1 MGESIKSPMNASKY
15 YRILGISKSASLTD
29 ICKAYKHLAKKWHPD
44 RNRSNQDEVVDRFR
58 SINEAYRVLSKKKRE
73 EVDLLKSDVAK
84 TPRKHSKAEETHE
97 EDDELQISSP
107 TLLSRTTSRISP
119 TVDFYTSMPSYFSI
133 SGTNTPTTPGTPV
146 SDQIPNFSKIAS
158 KPIIFSQSTSRRKPQ
173 PIEKKLE
180 CTLEEL
186 CNGCVKKVMIT
197 RDVVATTGLIVK
209 EEEVVTINV
218 KPGWKKGTKITFE
231 GKGDERPGTF
241 GADIIFSIDEKMHP
255 LFKRVGDDL
264 VLGVEVPL
272 VQALTGCTITVPLL
286 GGDEMTMSFDDKIIH
301 PGYEKIIP
309 GQGMP
314 KYKEESRRG
323 DLVLQ
328 FIVEFPLDLSEER
341 RVEVVNILEDQ
352 LSSCY

>member
-1 MGESIKSPMNASKY
+1 MGESTKSPMSASKY
-15 YRILGISKSASLTD
+15 YGILGISKSASLRD
-29 ICKAYKHLAKKWHPD
+29 ICKAYKHLVKKWHPD
-44 RNRSNQDEVVDRFR
+44 RNRSNQAEAVDKFR

-73 EVDLLKSDVAK
+73 ETELLKSDASK
-84 TPRKHSKAEETHE
+84 TPRKKDE

-119 TVDFYTSMPSYFSI
+119 TVDFYTSMPCFSV
-133 SGTNTPTTPGTPV
+133 SGASTPTTPGTPV
-146 SDQIPNFSKIAS
+146 SDNLSKIAS

-197 RDVVATTGLIVK
+197 RDVVATTG
-209 EEEVVTINV
+209 E
-218 KPGWKKGTKITFE
+218 
-231 GKGDERPGTF
+231 
-241 GADIIFSIDEKMHP
+241 
-255 LFKRVGDDL
+255 GDDL

-272 VQALTGCTITVPLL
+272 VQALTGCTIIVPLL
-286 GGDEMTMSFDDKIIH
+286 GGDQITMSFDDEIIH
-301 PGYEKIIP
+301 PGYQKIIP

-314 KYKEESRRG
+314 KPKDEARRG

-328 FIVEFPLDLSEER
+328 FLVEFPSHLSDEQRFELKGLFR
-341 RVEVVNILEDQ
+341 MRDE
-352 LSSCY
+352 

>member
-1 MGESIKSPMNASKY
+1 MGESTKSPMSASKY
-15 YRILGISKSASLTD
+15 YGILGISKSASLRD
-29 ICKAYKHLAKKWHPD
+29 ICKAYKHLVKKWHPD
-44 RNRSNQDEVVDRFR
+44 RNRSNQAEAVDKFR

-73 EVDLLKSDVAK
+73 ETELLKSDASK
-84 TPRKHSKAEETHE
+84 TPRKKDE

-119 TVDFYTSMPSYFSI
+119 TVDFYTSMPCFSV
-133 SGTNTPTTPGTPV
+133 SGASTPTTPGTPV
-146 SDQIPNFSKIAS
+146 SDNLSKIAS

-209 EEEVVTINV
+209 EEEVVTIKV
-218 KPGWKKGTKITFE
+218 KPGWKRGTKITFE
-231 GKGDERPGTF
+231 GKGEERASTF
-241 GADIIFSIDEKMHP
+241 GADIIFSIDEKTHP
-255 LFKRVGDDL
+255 LFKREGDDL

-272 VQALTGCTITVPLL
+272 VQALTGCTIIVPLL
-286 GGDEMTMSFDDKIIH
+286 GGDQITMSFDDEIIH
-301 PGYEKIIP
+301 PGYQKIIP

-314 KYKEESRRG
+314 KPKDEARRG

-328 FIVEFPLDLSEER
+328 FLVEFPSHLSDEQR
-341 RVEVVNILEDQ
+341 FEVVSILEH
-352 LSSCY
+352 